1 MQAAIGL
8 AQLKR
13 VNIFIKRRKNIFN
26 YYNNNLKK
34 NKRIT
39 FLPNNEW
46 SENSYWSYTIKI
58 NNLGL
63 QKRDKL
69 LEQLKKRGIECRP
82 AFYPLNL
89 MKPYKIFGHKKYE
102 VTQEISFNS
111 ISLPTSND
119 LSKTE
124 ADYISS
130 IFLEELKKIS

>member
-1 MQAAIGL
+1 
-8 AQLKR
+8 
-13 VNIFIKRRKNIFN
+13 
-26 YYNNNLKK
+26 
-34 NKRIT
+34 
-39 FLPNNEW
+39 
-46 SENSYWSYTIKI
+46 
-58 NNLGL
+58 
-63 QKRDKL
+63 
-69 LEQLKKRGIECRP
+69 
-82 AFYPLNL
+82 